1 MSRRHQIMG
10 FACSLLL
17 SGLPMVQ
24 AASPAA
30 VEFSADTLQTDPQN
44 NQRAGRIYVGKQRIR
59 SEMQQNGQPVV
70 SIVDTEQKTTWVL
83 YPQQRSYIEYSGGA
97 APGGVADGSP
107 CEGIAG
113 AKCRKLGE
121 EQIQGRPAVKWAV
134 QIPAQSGPVQSTQ
147 WIGQK
152 RSILLRQEIQGGP
165 VMEQKLLG
173 EEQLQGRKV
182 ERWEM
187 VVTQGEQQQRSTR
200 WFDPQ
205 LNLAIKEQNPGGYLR
220 ELRNIQ
226 VGSQSPE
233 LFKIPSD
240 YKKIIPQQPK
250 RSR

>member
-1 MSRRHQIMG
+1 MSRRRRFIG
-10 FACSLLL
+10 FTFSLLL
-17 SGLPMVQ
+17 SGLPLVQ

-30 VEFSADTLQTDPQN
+30 VEFSADTLQTDPQD

-97 APGGVADGSP
+97 APAGAESGSP
-107 CEGIAG
+107 CEEIPG
-113 AKCRKLGE
+113 ARCRKLGE
-121 EQIQGRPAVKWAV
+121 EQIQGRPAVKWSV
-134 QIPAQSGPVQSTQ
+134 EIPAQGGPVQSTQ

-173 EEQLQGRKV
+173 EELLQGRKV

-187 VVTQGEQQQRSTR
+187 VVTQGAQQQHSTR
-200 WFDPQ
+200 WFDLQ

-226 VGSQSPE
+226 VGAQAPE
-233 LFKIPSD
+233 LFMIPSD
-240 YKKIIPQQPK
+240 YKKIVPQQPK